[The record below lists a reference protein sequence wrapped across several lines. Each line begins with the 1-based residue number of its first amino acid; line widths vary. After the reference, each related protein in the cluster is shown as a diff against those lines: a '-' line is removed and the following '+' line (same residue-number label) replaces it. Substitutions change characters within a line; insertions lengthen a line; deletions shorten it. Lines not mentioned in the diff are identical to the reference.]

1 MVPGPKEIA
10 TFSPSSMGLGRRDSC
25 LVECF
30 LTAWAVC
37 GRINTKDV
45 HPAIAASSSGFK
57 QHEVKESGGGFC
69 GASGSHPTPMSWIS
83 LNHGTGSMRR
93 AKQELLAPSNG
104 K

>member
-1 MVPGPKEIA
+1 MVPGPREIA

-25 LVECF
+25 LVERF
-30 LTAWAVC
+30 LTAWALC
-37 GRINTKDV
+37 GHINTEDV

-57 QHEVKESGGGFC
+57 QHEVEEGGGGLC
-69 GASGSHPTPMSWIS
+69 GASGSHPTPTSWIS
-83 LNHGTGSMRR
+83 LDHGTGSMRT